1 MRTSMSEVAYD
12 VEQAARFVD
21 HLEPF
26 EYNTKVKKHLEL
38 IEAGAEM
45 TARHARAID
54 RQPCFQTRARSE
66 LDQTEATLERA
77 LAHVRAAKAT
87 YDRKP
92 QEIR

>member
-1 MRTSMSEVAYD
+1 MRTSMSDVAYD
-12 VEQAARFVD
+12 LERAGRFVD

-45 TARHARAID
+45 AARHARAIHC
-54 RQPCFQTRARSE
+54 QPAFQTRARSE

-77 LAHVRAAKAT
+77 LANVRAAKAT
-87 YDRKP
+87 YDGKP